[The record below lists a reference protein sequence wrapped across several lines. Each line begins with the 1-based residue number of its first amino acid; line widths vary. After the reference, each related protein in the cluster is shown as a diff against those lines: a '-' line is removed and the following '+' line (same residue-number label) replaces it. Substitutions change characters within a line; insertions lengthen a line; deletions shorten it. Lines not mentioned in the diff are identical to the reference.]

1 MPSPKIDPHSEA
13 MIFRA
18 LHEPQNRDLDPY
30 PYDGDEE
37 QRKAWLE
44 ESLKSNTASLEH
56 DKRIRSIL
64 QAMINLLEV

>member
-1 MPSPKIDPHSEA
+1 MPSPEIDPHCEA

-30 PYDGDEE
+30 PYEE
-37 QRKAWLE
+37 GEELRKAWLE
-44 ESLKSNTASLEH
+44 EALRRNTASLEH

>member
-1 MPSPKIDPHSEA
+1 MPSPEIDPHCEA

-18 LHEPQNRDLDPY
+18 LHKPQNRDLDPY
-30 PYDGDEE
+30 PYEGNED

-44 ESLKSNTASLEH
+44 EALRRNTASLEH